1 MPKLLRAHPSDG
13 HTFKRGLI
21 KLLSLDS
28 REDTLALGSSVNIAC
43 VRPYQH
49 TEMGEAYA
57 HDGHRLCGRMNTGF
71 REELFSETHFTL
83 HAKVARRRRH
93 CYATRV
99 R

>member
-28 REDTLALGSSVNIAC
+28 REDTLALGSSENIAC

-71 REELFSETHFTL
+71 REELVSETRMRTPTYL
-83 HAKVARRRRH
+83 
-93 CYATRV
+93 CGI
-99 R
+99 